1 MVALAKIVLLGDGA
15 VGKTS
20 IKMSFIGEQFSSQY
34 LPTIGADFVIKKV
47 TLDTPFGKE
56 VIKFQIW
63 DIAGQPAFQQ
73 IRKTYY
79 SHSVG
84 CLLVFDTT
92 RSESLKNLKDW
103 MQDLY
108 TNAKSPFIVP
118 IVIGN
123 KIDLRKNTHNN
134 VTMESAQKYISEH
147 LIEIHSELHDQIT
160 YIETSAKTGT
170 NINRAFQELGTQLF
184 RKLKNKSSS
193 NSTNKY

>member
-20 IKMSFIGEQFSSQY
+20 IKMSFIGKQFSSQY
-34 LPTIGADFVIKKV
+34 LPTIGADFVVKKV

-63 DIAGQPAFQQ
+63 DIAGQPAFKQ
-73 IRKTYY
+73 IRKAYY

-108 TNAKSPFIVP
+108 THAKSPFIIP

-123 KIDLRKNTHNN
+123 KIDLRKDTHNH
-134 VTMESAQKYISEH
+134 VTMKSAQKFIEEH
-147 LIEIHSELHDQIT
+147 LLKIHPELHDQIT
-160 YIETSAKTGT
+160 YVETSAKTGT
-170 NINRAFQELGTQLF
+170 NINRVFQELGTKLL
-184 RKLKNKSSS
+184 RKVKNKSSP
-193 NSTNKY
+193 STHKY